1 MDSAALA
8 ALANS
13 VRPVVSARVIVN
25 PVTDVSRQY
34 GFVLFQTPADA
45 QAAVRALHRRRVGR
59 RTITCRLALSV
70 VSMDPSVDNDNDA
83 DVDHVADDD
92 RLSVAPAPD
101 GADDGDDADADDTTA
116 TVAAAAAAAADDDVD
131 DHHHGKPAA
140 LLSTTSSSTTSSTT
154 TTSTTTTTTT
164 SSRGRRPAAPPSNR
178 LFVRGF
184 PGSFT
189 RDDLLQ
195 LFEPFGNVLECVL
208 LLRADQRTSKQIAL
222 VSMASRAEA
231 TAALHAL
238 HGYRIGDC
246 PTIIDVRY
254 RRRAP
259 PSGDDGASDD
269 SLSVSSL
276 NIVGLLSPQ
285 LLASPPPLSPPSG
298 VSPRSSA
305 HSPVSWSPFSAA
317 NSFLSPLN
325 TAFLSSSGVGAASAA
340 PPVAAPAWGGFSAS
354 PTVPDVTRPRPRRGR
369 VGSGGAPA
377 LSPANAS
384 LFVHSESATA
394 DESKLRALFEPFGQ
408 TVQSLFVARAPDGSS
423 RGFGFVQFDSP
434 LAANTAML
442 ALNGTLHEGRRMKV
456 SFSKRAV

>member
-1 MDSAALA
+1 
-8 ALANS
+8 
-13 VRPVVSARVIVN
+13 
-25 PVTDVSRQY
+25 
-34 GFVLFQTPADA
+34 
-45 QAAVRALHRRRVGR
+45 
-59 RTITCRLALSV
+59 LS
-70 VSMDPSVDNDNDA
+70 
-83 DVDHVADDD
+83 
-92 RLSVAPAPD
+92 
-101 GADDGDDADADDTTA
+101 T
-116 TVAAAAAAAADDDVD
+116 
-131 DHHHGKPAA
+131 
-140 LLSTTSSSTTSSTT
+140 TTSSSSSSSSTA
-154 TTSTTTTTTT
+154 
-164 SSRGRRPAAPPSNR
+164 SRVRRPAAPPSNR

-195 LFEPFGNVLECVL
+195 LFEPFGDVLECVL

-222 VSMASRAEA
+222 VSMATRAQA

-269 SLSVSSL
+269 SMSVSSL

-325 TAFLSSSGVGAASAA
+325 TAFLSSSGVGAASTA
-340 PPVAAPAWGGFSAS
+340 PPIAAPAWGAFSAS
-354 PTVPDVTRPRPRRGR
+354 PTVPDLTTLQRPRPRRGR

-377 LSPANAS
+377 VSPANAS

-394 DESKLRALFEPFGQ
+394 DESKLRALFEPFGH
-408 TVQSLFVARAPDGSS
+408 VQSLFVARAPDGSS

-442 ALNGTLHEGRRMKV
+442 ALNGTLHEGRRIKV
-456 SFSKRAV
+456 SFSKRAL

>member
-1 MDSAALA
+1 MLRGLPPNMDSAALA

-116 TVAAAAAAAADDDVD
+116 TVAAAAAAAAADDVD

-140 LLSTTSSSTTSSTT
+140 LLSTTSSST
-154 TTSTTTTTTT
+154 
-164 SSRGRRPAAPPSNR
+164 RGRRPAAPPSNR

-269 SLSVSSL
+269 SMSVSSL

-325 TAFLSSSGVGAASAA
+325 TAFLSSSDVGATSAA